1 MKETLDKIYGVIMS
15 HPQVALDTYKAINPQ
30 WNMMNIHKDIHKVIG
45 ELIQEGEEV
54 NILTVSERVI
64 QHKMDRRYL
73 VALSTMTNQVG
84 SMEVMYIDNL
94 INKAYFYYHKRK
106 AEMMV
111 NDITRSMENETFN
124 LDQYRG
130 MMTDR
135 IKQMDDV
142 MVTPESNKDTILQVL
157 RDSERASV
165 GDISGIM
172 LPFSTFDRVILLEDV
187 DLMVMGARPAMG
199 KTAWAISCASE
210 WATKMDLKVT
220 IFALE
225 MSRSQMMRRVMA
237 HQSRVNSNHIKY
249 GTMSSEEN
257 ERVTRVWSQQLE
269 DNLHIIDGSQTAG
282 DIASEITRRKSSGG
296 VDVVIVDYLQKIRPR
311 NSRQSMYESVTYA
324 SNDLKSMTQNLG
336 VPIMALA
343 QLSRDSAKV
352 GKRPSLPDLRQSGEI
367 EQDASIVGFIHRPE
381 YYGEEEMESGGSSH
395 GMAEVIIAKN
405 REGDT
410 GIYEMAID
418 LTTSRFS
425 DIGYEAIRNASL
437 NEIQRDE
444 ENPF

>member
-30 WNMMNIHKDIHKVIG
+30 WNMMNFHKDLYKVMG
-45 ELIQEGEEV
+45 QLIQEGEEV
-54 NILTVSERVI
+54 NILTVSERCI
-64 QHKMDRRYL
+64 KEKMDRKYIVQISGL
-73 VALSTMTNQVG
+73 TNQIG
-84 SMEVMYIDNL
+84 TMEIMYIDTL
-94 INKAYFYYHKRK
+94 LNKAEYHYHKRK

-111 NDITRSMENETFN
+111 NDITRSMENETFA
-124 LDQYRG
+124 LDKYRG
-130 MMTDR
+130 WMMDR
-135 IKQMDDV
+135 IKEMDEV
-142 MVTPESNKDTILQVL
+142 MVAPESNKDTILEVI
-157 RDSERASV
+157 RASEKASV
-165 GDISGIM
+165 GEMSGIM
-172 LPFSTFDRVILLEDV
+172 LPFNSFRRVVLLEPV

-199 KTAWAISCASE
+199 KTAWAISCAAD
-210 WATKMDLKVT
+210 WVTKMDLKVT

-225 MSRSQMMRRVMA
+225 MSRTQMMRRVMA

-249 GTMSSEEN
+249 GTMSEEEN
-257 ERVTRVWSQQLE
+257 LRVTRVWTQQLE
-269 DNLHIIDGSQTAG
+269 DNLHIVAGSQTAA
-282 DIASEITRRKSSGG
+282 DIAAEITRRKASGG

-336 VPIMALA
+336 VPILALA

-381 YYGEEEMESGGSSH
+381 YYGETEMESGGSSY

-425 DIGYEAIRNASL
+425 DIGYEAIKTSSL
-437 NEIQRDE
+437 NEIERDE
-444 ENPF
+444 DQPF